1 MSKTLRSETP
11 LLTEEEIILQ
21 ILEKM
26 LDTHEK
32 KGLGMCERTLAILTG
47 QVEMHRD
54 LGKLVPTH
62 IIIDIRNKQLQVNK
76 IYAKCGLPPKYEVPD
91 ISLSEKQQRLD
102 SHQQNMLRIQ
112 LIKLKHLQE
121 EYERLREAGA
131 DTTIA
136 QLSIIDTQNEIDKLD
151 AMIK

>member
-1 MSKTLRSETP
+1 MSEALRSGTP
-11 LLTEEEIILQ
+11 PTEEEIILQ

-26 LDTHEK
+26 LNPQEK

-54 LGKLVPTH
+54 LGRLVPTH
-62 IIIDIRNKQLQVNK
+62 IIIDIRNKQLQANE
-76 IYAKCGLPPKYEVPD
+76 IYAKCGLPPKYEVPAYAP
-91 ISLSEKQQRLD
+91 LSERRQKLDDHQRK
-102 SHQQNMLRIQ
+102 MLEAQ
-112 LIKLKHLQE
+112 LFKLTHLLE
-121 EYERLREAGA
+121 EDKRLREAGA

-151 AMIK
+151 AIIK